1 MATCEKIVQSN
12 DERFLINGR
21 LQVVLDME
29 TGDPDDFIT
38 FLFLLGHPMV
48 HLKAVTVVPGTPDQ
62 IGFLRY
68 VLNRFNRSDLPLGA
82 FNMNAKPALS
92 KFHLK
97 IYEDTLINES
107 REALDG

>member
-1 MATCEKIVQSN
+1 MATFEKIVQSN
-12 DERFLINGR
+12 NDHFLINGR

-38 FLFLLGHPMV
+38 LLLLLGHPMV
-48 HLKAVTVVPGTPDQ
+48 HLKAVTIVPDTPDQ

-68 VLNRFNRSDLPLGA
+68 VLNRFNRNDLLVGI
-82 FNMNAKPALS
+82 FNMDAKPALS

-97 IYEDTLINES
+97 IYDNRL
-107 REALDG
+107 